1 MGGIG
6 IIHHNCEPE
15 FQAEMVR
22 KVKTFENGFIVDP
35 VVLSP
40 NHTVA
45 DVKAIKEEHGF
56 CGIPITG
63 NTKQDIALI
72 NIKHLFLL

>member
-15 FQAEMVR
+15 VQAEMVR

-40 NHTVA
+40 KNTVA

-63 NTKQDIALI
+63 NTALI
-72 NIKHLFLL
+72 LACMTSTI

>member
-15 FQAEMVR
+15 FQANMVR
-22 KVKTFENGFIVDP
+22 KVKTFENGFIVDA

-40 NHTVA
+40 RNTVA
-45 DVKAIKEEHGF
+45 DVQRVKAERGF

-63 NTKQDIALI
+63 NTA
-72 NIKHLFLL
+72 